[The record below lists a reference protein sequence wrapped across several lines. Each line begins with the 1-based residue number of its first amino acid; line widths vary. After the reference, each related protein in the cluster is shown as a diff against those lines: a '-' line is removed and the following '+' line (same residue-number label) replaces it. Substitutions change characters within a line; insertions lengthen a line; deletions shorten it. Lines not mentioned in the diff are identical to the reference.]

1 MSKSLKCSLLLYKAK
16 KQTKEPILTTKYSF
30 HFTNHIDVKKKKKPV
45 RNRDLLSFTYT
56 LVHIKYAQ
64 EYFILKKKYVT
75 TKKIKSIT
83 FRKKKHININL
94 IKS

>member
-1 MSKSLKCSLLLYKAK
+1 MSQRLKCSLLHYKAK

-30 HFTNHIDVKKKKKPV
+30 HFTNHVDVKKKKTV
-45 RNRDLLSFTYT
+45 RNRDLLSFTNT

-64 EYFILKKKYVT
+64 EYFILKKKYLT

-83 FRKKKHININL
+83 LKKKHLIYTNL